1 MLVAA
6 NAFHLELERR
16 FMRLVK
22 LSAIVIIFLFG
33 ALLSIESGE
42 QDLRDLR
49 KTFDDDESKYTNIG
63 NIGITVSNFGTIGH
77 GWRYW
82 PQQPSVEYPLG
93 SGIEH
98 MFIGGL
104 WVGGIRDNR
113 TVVTTGAV
121 DIPSVRDVAAGF
133 EFTNAPGSRVIERSS
148 LTDSPFYHPDAIS
161 HQDFYAE
168 YTDSNTTIPGTTTRI
183 PDHDH
188 PLHISVRQ
196 ESYAWNYPFAD
207 SFVIINFMIRNTGN
221 LPIEEMYIGHWSDMV
236 VRNTNITPPRG
247 SAFYQWVAQGWDE
260 EERIAYAFDW
270 GGDPGFTDSYIAVK
284 VLGIERVHLFYTV
297 TDDGLLGE
305 RIREENHVLLTD
317 SLDHYY
323 NAWRFRDT
331 ADRVYFSPQT
341 DGERYD
347 KMANGLPRQNIDPL
361 RETPGNN
368 MTLLSSGPI
377 DNLNGKQLV
386 QDQRT
391 GQILWKVEAVNY
403 VLAVVAAKKMGPEPA
418 NLDTEEQREQLLL
431 NADWAQRAF
440 NGEDRDGSGE
450 QSGDETWTGGTPDNP
465 RPQRYILP
473 SPPNAPRVRVEPG
486 DREVIIYWDRDSEDS
501 IDPITGQKDWEGYRL
516 YRTNAGADIDAIGDI
531 LSELF
536 LMAEFDKKGN
546 EIGYNTGFSAVRL
559 DQSVKFP
566 GDPVEYHYKF
576 RVQNLLNGWQY
587 AFSVTAFD
595 EGDPEIGLESLE
607 SSRRFNAVRVIPGT
621 MPTSDADKEVGVYP
635 NPYYGSAGWDGRS
648 PQTGDVRER
657 QRKIYFYNLPARAR
671 IRVYTLAGD
680 LVKTLHH
687 ESDTYAGDGEWFRR
701 FSGDNVRFAGGE
713 HAWDLVTDF
722 DQAIATGMYLFVV
735 EDLDTG
741 ILKRGR
747 FLIVK

>member
-1 MLVAA
+1 
-6 NAFHLELERR
+6 
-16 FMRLVK
+16 MRLYT
-22 LSAIVIIFLFG
+22 LSVVLLIFLF
-33 ALLSIESGE
+33 SIPFSVETGE
-42 QDLRDLR
+42 QDITDIR
-49 KTFDDDESKYTNIG
+49 KTFDDDESKYTNVG
-63 NIGITVSNFGTIGH
+63 NIGITISNFGTIGH

-104 WVGGIRDNR
+104 WVGGIRDGR
-113 TVVTTGAV
+113 TSATTGAV

-148 LTDSPFYHPDAIS
+148 LADSPFYHPTAIS

-168 YTDSNTTIPGTTTRI
+168 YTDSNQTIPGTTTSI
-183 PDHDH
+183 PDHDF
-188 PLHISVRQ
+188 PLYISVRQ

-207 SFVIINFMIRNTGN
+207 SFVIINFMIRNTGS
-221 LPIEEMYIGHWSDMV
+221 LPIEDVYVGHWSDMV

-247 SAFYQWVAQGWDE
+247 SAFYQYVAQGWDE

-270 GGDPGFTDSYIAVK
+270 GGDPGFTDSYIAIKILGVK
-284 VLGIERVHLFYTV
+284 RVDLYYTIGE
-297 TDDGLLGE
+297 DGLLGE
-305 RIREENHVLLTD
+305 RVREANHVLLTD
-317 SLDHYY
+317 TLDHNY

-331 ADRVYFSPQT
+331 ADPVYFSPQT

-347 KMANGLPRQNIDPL
+347 KLANGLERRHIDPL
-361 RETPGNN
+361 RESPGNN
-368 MTLLSSGPI
+368 MTLISSGPFDI
-377 DNLNGKQLV
+377 LNGKQLV
-386 QDQRT
+386 QDDQT
-391 GQILWKVEAVNY
+391 GEVLWRVEAVNY
-403 VLAVVAAKKMGPEPA
+403 IIGVVAAKKVGPEPA
-418 NLDTEEQREQLLL
+418 SLDTEGQREQLML

-440 NGEDRDGSGE
+440 NGEDRNGNGIM
-450 QSGDETWTGGTPDNP
+450 DEEEIWTAGTPDNP

-486 DREVIIYWDRDSEDS
+486 DREVVIYWDRESEDS
-501 IDPITGQKDWEGYRL
+501 IDPITGRKDWEGYRI
-516 YRTNAGADIDAIGDI
+516 YRTNAGVDVDVIGDI
-531 LSELF
+531 LSEF
-536 LMAEFDKKGN
+536 VLMAEFDKKGN
-546 EIGYNTGFSAVRL
+546 DIGYNTGFSQVRL
-559 DQSVKFP
+559 DQPVKFLN
-566 GDPVEYHYKF
+566 DPVEYHYKF
-576 RVQNLLNGWQY
+576 RVRNLLNGWQY
-587 AFSVTAFD
+587 AFTVTAFD

-621 MPTSDADKEVGVYP
+621 LPTSDVNTEVGVYP
-635 NPYYGSAGWDGRS
+635 NPYYGAARWDGTN
-648 PQTGDVRER
+648 PQTGEVRER
-657 QRKIYFYNLPARAR
+657 QRKIYFYNLPARAT

-687 ESDTYAGDGEWFRR
+687 ESDAFTGEGEWFSR

-713 HAWDLVTDF
+713 HAWDLITDF

-741 ILKRGR
+741 TVKRGR
-747 FLIVK
+747 FLIIK